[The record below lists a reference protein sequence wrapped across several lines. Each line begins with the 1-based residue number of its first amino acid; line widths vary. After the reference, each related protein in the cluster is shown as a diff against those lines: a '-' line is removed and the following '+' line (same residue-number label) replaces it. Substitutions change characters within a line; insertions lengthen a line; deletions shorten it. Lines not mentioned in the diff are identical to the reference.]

1 MPYYIIRNKDGKAIA
16 SDGCRQYL
24 MYQLYENLKLR
35 KRPQNAVYYLAGTAI
50 QSWQLIKD
58 FCVKNGYEFVKVGQ
72 NKIKI
77 DPALLLKP
85 YALHYML
92 GLGLGLENKIRTE
105 ENIYNKYP
113 EFFKKDFELPGGP
126 HLPGYNST
134 IEKLFGIYNLAQGIT
149 ANYDTYNHLGVE
161 KLRLVVR
168 SLIESKK
175 ESRPVKKV
183 AKTP

>member
-16 SDGCRQYL
+16 SDECRQYV

-35 KRPQNAVYYLAGTAI
+35 KHPQNAVYYLAGTATK
-50 QSWQLIKD
+50 SWRFMKD
-58 FCVKNGYEFVKVGQ
+58 FCVKNGYEFVKVGR

-85 YALHYML
+85 YTLHYML
-92 GLGLGLENKIRTE
+92 GLGLSDSMAEK
-105 ENIYNKYP
+105 NIYNKYP

-134 IEKLFGIYNLAQGIT
+134 IEKLFGIYSLDQGIT
-149 ANYDTYNHLGVE
+149 ANYDIDNLLGAE

-175 ESRPVKKV
+175 ES
-183 AKTP
+183 